1 MEKPDQ
7 YLYKIFLSFRK
18 IFVWSH
24 KTFPLKGPALEIF
37 LFLLLVLIQQFT
49 NVWKKSEGNW
59 DFTHATHSKVFSGP
73 YFHTFGPFERSDILS
88 KKSFK
93 NSSKNLS
100 NPVAFVVS
108 IALRI
113 SKTLSSVAKVKYS
126 LSGRS
131 RLSMIITA
139 IIQ

>member
-49 NVWKKSEGNW
+49 NVWKKLKRNW
-59 DFTHATHSKVFSGP
+59 VIIQVTRSNWKCHRFDTVMRFIEIVIP
-73 YFHTFGPFERSDILS
+73 CFEKFPKSLS
-88 KKSFK
+88 I
-93 NSSKNLS
+93 
-100 NPVAFVVS
+100 PVAFEVS
-108 IALRI
+108 IGLRI
-113 SKTLSSVAKVKYS
+113 SKTLFSVVNGKYN

-131 RLSMIITA
+131 RLL
-139 IIQ
+139 